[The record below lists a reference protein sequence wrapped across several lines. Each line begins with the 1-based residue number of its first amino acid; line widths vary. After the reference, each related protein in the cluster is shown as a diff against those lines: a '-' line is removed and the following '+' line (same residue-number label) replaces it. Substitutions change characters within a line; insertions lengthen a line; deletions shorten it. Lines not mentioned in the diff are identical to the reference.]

1 MRRLVDDAGLS
12 DEIEVDGAGTGA
24 WHIGEPPDERAS
36 AAADR
41 RGITLTGVARQ
52 ITADDFYEFDL
63 IVPVDTENLQRLR
76 RVAPIETRGRL
87 RLLDTVDIPDPY
99 YGGADGFDDVL
110 DQVTK
115 ACERLLDDL
124 RQD

>member
-24 WHIGEPPDERAS
+24 WHIGEPPDERAR

-41 RGITLTGVARQ
+41 RGVALTGVARQ
-52 ITADDFYEFDL
+52 VTADDFYEFDL
-63 IVPVDTENLQRLR
+63 IVPVDAENLQRLR
-76 RVAPIETRGRL
+76 RVAPIEARGRL